1 MKKEEIISIHID
13 ILRERLEHL
22 IEIKENNLI
31 DEEVIYASNLL
42 NEALNKYN
50 NLVHNVKIQF

>member
-1 MKKEEIISIHID
+1 MKKEEIISTHID

-50 NLVHNVKIQF
+50 NLVHNVKI

>member
-1 MKKEEIISIHID
+1 MKKEEILSIHID

-22 IEIKENNLI
+22 IEIKENNLT

-50 NLVHNVKIQF
+50 NLVYKVKI